1 MKISAKDEYGLRIL
15 LRLAKSDGEEG
26 MSIPQLSASE
36 GLSESYVAKLTRDL
50 RLKGFIQST
59 RGHKGGYVL
68 CRKPSDITVNE
79 VLKALDGAMYDEAF
93 CDRHS
98 SSLNTFCLNS
108 VDCSVRSLWRLVQHT
123 LDGVLDKLT
132 LQDLIGHGS
141 NTHKL
146 SRAAN
151 LSAVKERL

>member
-15 LRLAKSDGEEG
+15 LRLAKSDRKEG
-26 MSIPQLSASE
+26 MSIPQLSVAE
-36 GLSESYVAKLTRDL
+36 GLSESYVGKLTRDL
-50 RLKGFIQST
+50 RIKGFIQST

-68 CRKPSDITVNE
+68 CKKPSEITVNE
-79 VLKALDGAMYDEAF
+79 ILKALDGAMYDEAF

-98 SSLNTFCLNS
+98 SKLGAFCVNS

-123 LDGVLDKLT
+123 LDDVLDKLT
-132 LQDLIGHGS
+132 LQDLIGHGI
-141 NTHKL
+141 NIHKL

-151 LSAVKERL
+151 FSVSKESI